1 MKVDVLIGLQW
12 GDEGKGKIVDYL
24 APNYQY
30 IARYQ
35 GGPNA
40 GHTIYLN
47 GKKFVLHTIPSGI
60 FHEGIGNIIGN
71 GVVINPLSLL
81 HEIKNLEAEGIDVKS
96 KLFIAKKGLLILPTH
111 IELDKANEKK
121 RGLQKIGSTLRGI
134 TPAYMDKTGR
144 NAIKIGEIFESNFKE
159 KYNNLVEKHISMLKT
174 MDYELDNKA
183 YETEWLDAIEQLKS
197 YQFIDCEYFVNQEL
211 KKGKRIL
218 AEGAQGTMLDVDF
231 GTYPFVTSSN
241 TISGGVCTGLG
252 VAPQKIGEVYG
263 VIKAY
268 CTRVGSGPF
277 PTELNDETGEQLR
290 AAGNEFGATTGR
302 PRRCGWLDAPAVKY
316 ACMLNG
322 VTQLCITKMDVLNHF
337 ETIHVGVT
345 YKSENNESS
354 DIIPTV
360 ISDHIECEYQSFE
373 GWNQDLAYSNDY
385 NALPTPFKSY
395 ISSLERIFETPIKMV
410 SVGPERESLYIL

>member
-81 HEIKNLEAEGIDVKS
+81 HEIKNLEAEGIDVKN

-134 TPAYMDKTGR
+134 TPANMDK
-144 NAIKIGEIFESNFKE
+144 
-159 KYNNLVEKHISMLKT
+159 
-174 MDYELDNKA
+174 
-183 YETEWLDAIEQLKS
+183 KS
-197 YQFIDCEYFVNQEL
+197 
-211 KKGKRIL
+211 
-218 AEGAQGTMLDVDF
+218 
-231 GTYPFVTSSN
+231 
-241 TISGGVCTGLG
+241 
-252 VAPQKIGEVYG
+252 
-263 VIKAY
+263 
-268 CTRVGSGPF
+268 SGPSWAKIMM
-277 PTELNDETGEQLR
+277 PT
-290 AAGNEFGATTGR
+290 
-302 PRRCGWLDAPAVKY
+302 
-316 ACMLNG
+316 
-322 VTQLCITKMDVLNHF
+322 
-337 ETIHVGVT
+337 
-345 YKSENNESS
+345 S
-354 DIIPTV
+354 D
-360 ISDHIECEYQSFE
+360 
-373 GWNQDLAYSNDY
+373 
-385 NALPTPFKSY
+385 ALPVRWYT
-395 ISSLERIFETPIKMV
+395 
-410 SVGPERESLYIL
+410 